1 MAHADHNAGR
11 PYVGR
16 GVPHSVRD
24 VHDHV
29 QHGTDTPV
37 GEKGLRAWTQRRVP
51 PRDWTRQNRN
61 LGRGFPGKN
70 AYVIWEFGRESRLSR
85 HLRRVARERA
95 IRHRRQWHVAWARVR
110 ELLAHRK
117 AED

>member
-1 MAHADHNAGR
+1 MANADHNAER
-11 PYVGR
+11 HYVSR
-16 GVPHSVRD
+16 GVPRSARD

-29 QHGTDTPV
+29 QHGGDSPV
-37 GEKGLRAWTQRRVP
+37 GEKGRRAWTQPAP
-51 PRDWTRQNRN
+51 PREVRRGNPN

-70 AYVIWEFGRESRLSR
+70 AYVIWERGRESRLSR

-95 IRHRRQWHVAWARVR
+95 IQHRRQWHRAWARVR

-117 AED
+117 AST